1 MYLCENYPLN
11 KMKIKPKRA
20 PGKIAKKK
28 DLKFTV
34 KENTTLMEFL
44 MISFPGKSR
53 TGIKSLLGGELILVD
68 GKLISQFNHP
78 MKAGQIMT
86 ILAEKV
92 LPERPIVGLKI
103 IHEDELMII
112 VNKHSGLLTNS
123 SSKERVKTAY
133 AMINSHYQKENAT
146 NRVFIVNKL
155 DRDTSG
161 ILVFAKNEKVQKFL
175 IEEWEKS
182 IPEQIYVALVEG
194 EVRKEKDTLT
204 SYMKQSKALIVHSSQ
219 NETYGEKA
227 VTNYEVL
234 KRKKGST
241 LLKITV
247 ETRVKNQIRV
257 HMQEMKHSIVGDK
270 KYGAKT
276 NSIGRL
282 GLHLKTIQITHP
294 VTKKKVTFDTEI
306 PTKF

>member
-1 MYLCENYPLN
+1 
-11 KMKIKPKRA
+11 MKYKTNRV
-20 PGKIAKKK
+20 PGKAVKK

-53 TGIKSLLGGELILVD
+53 NAIKSLLSGSLILVD

-78 MKAGQIMT
+78 MKVGQIMT
-86 ILAEKV
+86 VLAEKV
-92 LPERPIVGLKI
+92 APERPMVGLKI
-103 IHEDELMII
+103 IHEDELLII
-112 VNKHSGLLTNS
+112 VNKHAGLLTNS
-123 SSKERVKTAY
+123 SAKERVKTAY
-133 AMINSHYQKENAT
+133 AIINSHVKKTNAT
-146 NRVFIVNKL
+146 SRVFIVNKL

-161 ILVFAKNEKVQKFL
+161 IIVFAKDEKTQKFL
-175 IEEWEKS
+175 IEEMDKAIS
-182 IPEQIYVALVEG
+182 EQIYVALVEG

-227 VTNYEVL
+227 VTNYEVF

-241 LLKITV
+241 LLKINL
-247 ETRVKNQIRV
+247 ETKVKNQIRV
-257 HMQEMKHSIVGDK
+257 HLQEMKHPIVGDK

-276 NSIGRL
+276 NAIGRMA
-282 GLHLKTIQITHP
+282 LHLKTIQITHP
-294 VTKKKVTFDTEI
+294 TTKKKITFDTEV
-306 PTKF
+306 PNKF

>member
-1 MYLCENYPLN
+1 
-11 KMKIKPKRA
+11 MKFKSKRS
-20 PGKIAKKK
+20 PGKAAKKK

-68 GKLISQFNHP
+68 DKLNTQFNHP
-78 MKAGQIMT
+78 LKPGQIMT
-86 ILAEKV
+86 VLAEKV
-92 LPERPIVGLKI
+92 KPERPLVGIKI
-103 IHEDELMII
+103 IHEDELMIV

-123 SSKERVKTAY
+123 STKERIKTAY
-133 AMINSHYQKENAT
+133 AMINSHVQKENAT

-161 ILVFAKNEKVQKFL
+161 IIIFAKNEKVQKFL
-175 IEEWEKS
+175 IEEFEKA
-182 IPEQIYVALVEG
+182 IAEQTYLALVEG

-204 SYMKQSKALIVHSSQ
+204 SYMRQSKALIVHSSQ
-219 NETYGEKA
+219 NETYGDKA
-227 VTNYEVL
+227 ITNFEVL
-234 KRKKGST
+234 KRRRGTT
-241 LLKITV
+241 LLKVNV
-247 ETRVKNQIRV
+247 ETKVKNQIRV
-257 HMQEMKHSIVGDK
+257 HMQEMKHPIVGDK

-276 NSIGRL
+276 NAIGRL
-282 GLHLKTIQITHP
+282 GLHLKTVQITNP

-306 PTKF
+306 PNKF

>member
-1 MYLCENYPLN
+1 
-11 KMKIKPKRA
+11 MKFKSKRS
-20 PGKIAKKK
+20 PGKAAKKK

-68 GKLISQFNHP
+68 DKLNTQFNHP
-78 MKAGQIMT
+78 LKPGQIMT
-86 ILAEKV
+86 VLAEKV
-92 LPERPIVGLKI
+92 KPERPLVGIKI
-103 IHEDELMII
+103 IHEDELMIV

-123 SSKERVKTAY
+123 STKERIKTAY
-133 AMINSHYQKENAT
+133 AMINSHVQKENAT

-161 ILVFAKNEKVQKFL
+161 IIIFAKNEKVQKFL
-175 IEEWEKS
+175 IEEFEKA
-182 IPEQIYVALVEG
+182 IAEQTYLALVEG

-204 SYMKQSKALIVHSSQ
+204 SYMRQSKALIVHSSQ
-219 NETYGEKA
+219 NETYGDKA
-227 VTNYEVL
+227 ITNFEVL
-234 KRKKGST
+234 KRRRGTT
-241 LLKITV
+241 LLKVNV
-247 ETRVKNQIRV
+247 ETKVKNQIRV
-257 HMQEMKHSIVGDK
+257 HMQEMKHPIVGDK

-276 NSIGRL
+276 NALGRL
-282 GLHLKTIQITHP
+282 GLHLKTVQITNP

-306 PTKF
+306 PNKF

>member
-1 MYLCENYPLN
+1 
-11 KMKIKPKRA
+11 MKFSAKRT
-20 PGKIAKKK
+20 PGKPTKKK

-34 KENTTLMEFL
+34 KEDTTLMEFL
-44 MISFPGKSR
+44 MLSFPGKSR
-53 TGIKSLLGGELILVD
+53 SGIKFILKEDLILID
-68 GKLISQFNHP
+68 GKQISQFNHP
-78 MKAGQIMT
+78 LKPGQIMT
-86 ILAEKV
+86 VLGEKIV
-92 LPERPIVGLKI
+92 PERPIVGLKI
-103 IHEDELMII
+103 IHEDDLMII

-123 SSKERVKTAY
+123 SAKERVKTAY
-133 AMINSHYQKENAT
+133 AMINSHYQKEVAT

-161 ILVFAKNEKVQKFL
+161 ILVFAKNEKVQKSL

-182 IPEQIYVALVEG
+182 IPDQTYIALVEG
-194 EVRKEKDTLT
+194 EVRKDKDTLT

-227 VTNYEVL
+227 VTNFEVL

-241 LLKITV
+241 LLKINV